1 MKKDLTAKEIFDF
14 VNEYEWEWREL
25 NTGLTVLVWPYWFQL
40 DTFLDIIP
48 YSLRVDEGLDI
59 NIRDGYAAIDMDS
72 IVGEYGYSLT
82 DVFGEPKI

>member
-14 VNEYEWEWREL
+14 VNEYGWEWREL